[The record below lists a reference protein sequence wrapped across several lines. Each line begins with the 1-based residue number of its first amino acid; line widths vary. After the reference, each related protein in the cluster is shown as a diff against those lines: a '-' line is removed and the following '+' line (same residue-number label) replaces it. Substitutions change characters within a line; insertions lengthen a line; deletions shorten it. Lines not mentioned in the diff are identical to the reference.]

1 MKKSMLF
8 IVIMIGVLLTSCQSK
23 SVRLLEIPLEKVVI
37 IDSYNTI
44 DLDHG
49 KRMYQYKVNRIERG
63 VVAVIYQY
71 NRYEANDT
79 IYHRFLNEG
88 I

>member
-1 MKKSMLF
+1 MRNLILF
-8 IVIMIGVLLTSCQSK
+8 AIIMIGVLSSCQSK
-23 SVRLLEIPLEKVVI
+23 SGRLLEIPLEKVVI

-79 IYHRFLNEG
+79 IYHRFINEG